1 MELSSLDFYSEDI
14 DFVLPQEDHV
24 SSWIQK
30 TARQYDCLIENV
42 SIVFCSDS
50 YLLNLNQQ
58 HLNHDYYTDI
68 LTFPF
73 HEPGTKWLMGDIFIS
88 IDRVR
93 ENAVTTKN
101 SFSNELHRVII
112 HGILHLIGFNDQS
125 EEEESKMRLLEDAA
139 LLTRDF

>member
-50 YLLNLNQQ
+50 YLLDLNQQ